1 MAKKRKTKKG
11 GSKKSFTPSV
21 VNKIENNELMSDAI
35 DESIAHQI
43 SIEEILE
50 GRNIVAVSFQKEEN
64 EEIKIAPCV
73 ILSGADTGIN
83 VGTGFDLAT
92 GANKLKG
99 KFKSDLK
106 NSFIA
111 FAQRRKSSKKRTSL
125 SPKDMEGFGSGNGNN
140 SNNNNNNGNKNDKKN
155 KKPNKNN
162 SSKKNNNNVVYLKDK
177 INSAKAIKN
186 MPANKILYCIIAL
199 IIIIAIIWGATNKNA
214 NEVYV
219 GDKAVGVI
227 KDKKITKEKLYND
240 ALAKLKTDKGVNV
253 EVNEEVSLKAVHAS
267 KKELVNVDYVLSEI
281 CKNFTYQ
288 VEAVVIKVDG
298 KEIGTAAS
306 KAEAEKILDT
316 VASKYVTEGATIK
329 EKSFTQD
336 VKIENKFV
344 NNDEI
349 ESNDAIVT
357 KLTATTTEPREHTVV
372 AGDTLSSIAGGA
384 DMSLTELY
392 KANEGLN
399 ENSVLQ
405 LGQKINLVVPVP
417 VLSVKTV
424 EEVTKEEEF
433 NAEEVVVEN
442 NNEYKTYEKVITEG
456 QPGKRKVTSE
466 ITKVNGFEESRKD
479 TKTEVITEPVARK
492 VERGTLQTP
501 PKRALGSFI
510 YPVSGRLSSGYGAR
524 WGRTHKGIDLACSKG
539 TPIYASDGGTVE
551 FSGWNSGGYGNLII
565 INHGNG
571 YSTYYG
577 HNSQNVVSAGE
588 KVYQGQLIGYVG
600 STGDSTGNHVHFE
613 IRSGGTAKNPLN
625 YLG

>member
-1 MAKKRKTKKG
+1 MLNILKTVKG
-11 GSKKSFTPSV
+11 SFKNSLAFSV
-21 VNKIENNELMSDAI
+21 KNIEDKNILSDEI

-43 SIEEILE
+43 TLDEILRE
-50 GRNIVAVSFQKEEN
+50 RESQIFGFQREED
-64 EEIKIAPCV
+64 EIKISPCV
-73 ILSGADTGIN
+73 ILSSTGSGIEVN
-83 VGTGFDLAT
+83 GGFDFQ
-92 GANKLKG
+92 NPFEKLKEG
-99 KFKSDLK
+99 VKSG
-106 NSFIA
+106 
-111 FAQRRKSSKKRTSL
+111 FAKLAERRKSNKQRTSL
-125 SPKDMEGFGSGNGNN
+125 SPKEIESSKGGNG
-140 SNNNNNNGNKNDKKN
+140 SNGNKNNKN
-155 KKPNKNN
+155 KKDKENKK
-162 SSKKNNNNVVYLKDK
+162 SDSNVVYLKDK
-177 INSAKAIKN
+177 IGVAGKLKN
-186 MPANKILYCIIAL
+186 MPANKLLICIVAL
-199 IIIIAIIWGATNKNA
+199 IILVAIIWGATNKNA
-214 NEVYV
+214 NEIYV
-219 GDKAVGVI
+219 GEKSVGII
-227 KDKKITKEKLYND
+227 KDKKITQEKLYND

-253 EVNEEVSLKAVHAS
+253 EVNEEISLKPVHAS
-267 KKELVNVDYVLSEI
+267 KKEIVNVDYILSEI

-288 VEAVVIKVDG
+288 VEAVTIKVDG
-298 KEIGTAAS
+298 KEIGIASS

-316 VASKYVTEGATIK
+316 VASKYVTEGSTIK

-349 ESNDAIVT
+349 ESNDVIVN
-357 KLTATTTEPREHTVV
+357 KLTATTTEPREHIVV
-372 AGDTLSSIAGGA
+372 SGDTLSSIASKA
-384 DMSLTELY
+384 DMSLAELY
-392 KANEGLN
+392 KANPGLN

-405 LGQKINLVVPVP
+405 LDQKINLVVPVP

-424 EEVTKEEEF
+424 EEVTKEESY
-433 NAEEVVVEN
+433 NAEVIVVEN
-442 NNEYKTYEKVITEG
+442 NNEYKIYEKVISEG
-456 QPGKRKVTSE
+456 KAGKRKVTAE

-479 TKTEVITEPVARK
+479 IKTEVITEAVAKK

-501 PKRALGSFI
+501 PKKAVGSFI

-551 FSGWNSGGYGNLII
+551 FSGWNSGGYGYLVI

-577 HNSQNVVSAGE
+577 HNSKNVVSAGE

-613 IRSGGTAKNPLN
+613 IRSGGSPKNPLK